1 MQQDGGKADAQPFWT
16 LEHPGEA
23 ELVVERSRFIGF
35 ASRVSTEEE
44 ALARVDEIRRRFH
57 DARHVCYAMRIGR
70 GIEQVERGA
79 DDGEPSRSA
88 GFPMLQIL
96 QGRELCDTLVVVVR
110 YFGGIKLGVG
120 GLARAYREAAR
131 MALDDAVA
139 VELFPEDVEDL
150 VIPYSVQAQ
159 VEHLLDGQQG
169 VRIIATDYGA
179 AVRMRLAIRCV
190 DRRAIESRLAA
201 LLQRDER
208 EVFEERAQVDAS
220 E

>member
-1 MQQDGGKADAQPFWT
+1 MQGDGFESSSQPYWT
-16 LEHPGEA
+16 LESQGES

-35 ASRVSTEEE
+35 ASRVVTEGE

-57 DARHVCYAMRIGR
+57 DARHVCYALRIGR
-70 GIEQVERGA
+70 GVEQVERGV
-79 DDGEPSRSA
+79 DDGEPGRSA

-139 VELFPEDVEDL
+139 VERFPEVVADL
-150 VIPYSVQAQ
+150 VVPYSVQAQ

-169 VRIIATDYGA
+169 VRVIETHYGA
-179 AVRMRLAIRCV
+179 EVCMRLAIRCV
-190 DRRAIESRLAA
+190 DRQMIETRLAA

-208 EVFEERAQVDAS
+208 DVLVETVPAGTS
-220 E
+220 